1 MEPIRFNAVVGPDQ
15 VIRPPGGVALPQGE
29 IEVVVRPLRD
39 ATGPDAASL
48 ANTRSRLLGL
58 ARDAE
63 QAAPDLPSD
72 MAEHHDHYAH
82 GKPLP

>member
-1 MEPIRFNAVVGPDQ
+1 MDPIRFNAVVGPDQ

-29 IEVVVRPLRD
+29 IEVVIRPLGG
-39 ATGPDAASL
+39 ATGSEAASL
-48 ANTRSRLLGL
+48 ANTRSWLLEL

-63 QAAPDLPSD
+63 RAAPDLPSD